1 MCIFRTLVYNIYLT
15 FFLFQSMLFLD
26 ILSNSFFCFKDSG
39 ILSSGPPV
47 YAASILLIEPFLQ
60 PFYLKIVLLFSL
72 MKLFILLYILF
83 YVWNKDTN
91 AWAI

>member
-1 MCIFRTLVYNIYLT
+1 
-15 FFLFQSMLFLD
+15 
-26 ILSNSFFCFKDSG
+26 
-39 ILSSGPPV
+39 
-47 YAASILLIEPFLQ
+47 
-60 PFYLKIVLLFSL
+60 LKIVLLFSL